1 MVPELL
7 SKTHGMGVLLALLVI
22 AMPAASPARVRYLAF
37 GDSIT
42 MGVGFDDCE
51 CQCEAECGYALRL
64 QRLLRAEGIDAA
76 VQNYGVGG
84 EKTPEGLTRLEEE
97 LEDTK
102 ADVLLL
108 MEGTNDISKHISP
121 ETTLFNLKEMARKA
135 AVKGL
140 STVHATLIPRFP
152 GADVDADNTLN
163 RELARGIRELAFS
176 TDRQLVDPFEVFSN
190 TPNIFADCYADV
202 PTDPVGHPNPKGY
215 DLLAS
220 LFFDVLVDRDQ
231 VPPVV
236 THVYP
241 TDGAEGVPPQVEILV
256 RIHDFGD
263 GIDLGASKLL
273 INDSEVF
280 ASTTGGSH
288 WQDLRFQSSEPLTGT
303 VAVRIASR
311 DLAVPSNAMDRQVAA
326 FTVDQSI
333 PGPCEPDA
341 TTLCIDDEP
350 GDDRFRVTMSWH
362 TAQGGGQSGDAT
374 AIPLDSIGLRRG
386 GLLSFF
392 EISNPEMLIKVLN
405 GCDINNKFW
414 VFGAPTTTLGYE
426 LTVVDTLAAIRG
438 GPRSAYEFTITNP
451 DGTDAP
457 TFSDLTTL
465 DTCSYS
471 DP

>member
-1 MVPELL
+1 MIPELL
-7 SKTHGMGVLLALLVI
+7 SKTPRIGLLLALLVI
-22 AMPAASPARVRYLAF
+22 VLPTGGQARVRYLAF

-64 QRLLRAEGIDAA
+64 QRLLRSEGIDAA

-84 EKTPEGLTRLEEE
+84 ERTPEGLTRLEEE
-97 LEDTK
+97 LEDTRGN
-102 ADVLLL
+102 VLLL
-108 MEGTNDISKHISP
+108 MEGTNDISKSISP
-121 ETTLFNLKEMARKA
+121 ETTLFNLGEMARKA
-135 AVKGL
+135 ALKGL
-140 STVHATLIPRFP
+140 TTVHATLIPRFP
-152 GADVDADNTLN
+152 QAEVDTDNVLN
-163 RELARGIRELAFS
+163 REIARSIRDLAFT
-176 TDRQLVDPFEVFSN
+176 TDRKLVDPFEVFSN
-190 TPNIFADCYADV
+190 TPNVFEDCYADV
-202 PTDPVGHPNPKGY
+202 PTDRVGHPNPKGY
-215 DLLAS
+215 DLLAG
-220 LFFDVLVDRDQ
+220 LFFDVLMDRDQ

-236 THVYP
+236 THVWP
-241 TDGAEGVPPQVEILV
+241 ANGAEGVPPQVEILV
-256 RIHDFGD
+256 QIYDFGD

-273 INDSEVF
+273 LNDSVVF

-288 WQDLRFQSSEPLTGT
+288 WQDLRFQSSEPLSGT
-303 VAVRIASR
+303 VAVRVSSR
-311 DLAVPSNAMDRQVAA
+311 DLAVPSNAMDRQVAV
-326 FTVDQSI
+326 FTVDQTI
-333 PGPCEPDA
+333 PGPCEPNA

-350 GDDRFRVTMSWH
+350 GDNRFQVTMSWH
-362 TAQGGGQSGDAT
+362 TAQGGGQAGDAT

-426 LTVVDTLAAIRG
+426 LTVVDTLAAVRG
-438 GPRSAYEFTITNP
+438 APRSVYEFTATNP

-457 TFSDLTTL
+457 TFSDVTTL